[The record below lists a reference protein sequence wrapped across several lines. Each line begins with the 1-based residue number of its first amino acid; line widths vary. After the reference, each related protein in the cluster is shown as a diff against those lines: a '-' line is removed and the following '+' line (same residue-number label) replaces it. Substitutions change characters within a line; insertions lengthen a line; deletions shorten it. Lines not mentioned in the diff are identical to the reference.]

1 MCLIKNRILGGET
14 AEMPGLYH
22 NNDYDVAGFAVGAV
36 ERDKILPR
44 INNIVSGDVV
54 IGLES
59 SGVHANGFS
68 LIRKIMERG
77 CHKFTDEAPFSL
89 EKKTYGKTYCEDQ
102 NNITL
107 RRHHCIFSFN

>member
-1 MCLIKNRILGGET
+1 MFNNCLFLGGET

-22 NNDYDVAGFAVGAV
+22 NNDYDVAGFTVGAV
-36 ERDKILPR
+36 ERNKILPR
-44 INNIVSGDVV
+44 IASIVPGDVI

-77 CHKFTDEAPFSL
+77 CHSFMEEAPFSL
-89 EKKTYGKTYCEDQ
+89 DKKTYGKY
-102 NNITL
+102 
-107 RRHHCIFSFN
+107 

>member
-1 MCLIKNRILGGET
+1 MNKRFDLHLFLGGET
-14 AEMPGLYH
+14 AEMPGLYQ

-36 ERDKILPR
+36 ERNKILPH
-44 INNIVSGDVV
+44 IEDIVSGDVV

-68 LIRKIMERG
+68 LIRKIMDMG

-89 EKKTYGKTYCEDQ
+89 DKKTYG
-102 NNITL
+102 N
-107 RRHHCIFSFN
+107 F

>member
-1 MCLIKNRILGGET
+1 
-14 AEMPGLYH
+14 MPGLYQ

-36 ERDKILPR
+36 ERNKILPR
-44 INNIVSGDVV
+44 IDDIRSGDVV

-77 CHKFTDEAPFSL
+77 NHTFLDEAPFSL
-89 EKKTYGKTYCEDQ
+89 DKKTYG
-102 NNITL
+102 
-107 RRHHCIFSFN
+107 